1 MNPIEPSVK
10 TSLSKQIIRK
20 CAVGMSSATLLI
32 AVTLL
37 IAGIHSKASPG
48 NFSAKSVKTEK
59 LSEKNSSTLT
69 IYDELNLGKAGLELN
84 VFEMAMKG
92 FDKLSSNRQTGEDSV
107 LAIVDFTKPSGTK
120 RLFVIDLKSRKLVY
134 HTYVSH
140 GKNSGLQYATRFSNL
155 PESHMSSL
163 GFYLTKKTYNGS
175 NGYSL
180 QLDGCEKGVND
191 KAFSRAIVMHAADY
205 ANEQIAKGR
214 GYIGRSYGCPAVP
227 TALHKPI
234 IDKLKDGNVLFIYYP
249 DRKYLQQ
256 SQLING

>member
-1 MNPIEPSVK
+1 MNPIPPFEK
-10 TSLSKQIIRK
+10 TSLRKQIIRK

>member
-1 MNPIEPSVK
+1 M
-10 TSLSKQIIRK
+10 RK
-20 CAVGMSSATLLI
+20 CALGMSSATLLI
-32 AVTLL
+32 ASSLL

-48 NFSAKSVKTEK
+48 HRTANEPAAVKSTEK
-59 LSEKNSSTLT
+59 NIATTSFYE
-69 IYDELNLGKAGLELN
+69 ELNLAKAGLDLQ

-92 FDKLSSNRQTGEDSV
+92 FDKLRSNGKSGEDSV
-107 LAIVDFTKPSGTK
+107 LAIADFTKPSGTK
-120 RLFVIDLKSRKLVY
+120 RLFVLDLKDRKLVY

-140 GKNSGLQYATRFSNL
+140 GKNSGLQYATRFSNS

-163 GFYLTKKTYNGS
+163 GFYLTKKTYTGS

-191 KAFSRAIVMHAADY
+191 KALSRAIVMHAADY
-205 ANEQIAKGR
+205 ANEQIARGR
-214 GYIGRSYGCPAVP
+214 GYIGRSFGCPAVP

-256 SQLING
+256 SELIKG